1 MPNPPIDPASLEEK
15 FKLTD
20 LGNAERLVARYGTQL
35 RYCAAWKKWLLW
47 NGKRWKIDDG
57 SAVEARA
64 AKTVRSISGEA
75 DRADEEHARKAI
87 EAHAKQSES
96 KNKIDAMVALARCQ
110 FPVPVNPWELD
121 TDPMLLNCL
130 NGTLDLRTGELKEH
144 GSGNLITKLAPVK
157 YRRDATCPTWI
168 SFLDRIFAGDATLIE
183 YIQKVIGYG
192 LTGNVTE
199 KALFVFHGGG
209 DNGKTTLLEAVRN
222 VMGDYAGVI
231 DIDAL
236 MQNGRDAVTERAIAE
251 LCGKRFVTASEAEEG
266 QKLREAKIKNLTG
279 MGRLVGRKIYGNPFE
294 FDPMFKLFID
304 ANHKPVIRG
313 NDNAIWNRIRLVP
326 FNVSIPKP
334 EQDPQLGEKLKGEAS
349 GILAWAVEG
358 CLHWQR
364 EGLGE
369 PVGVR
374 TARENYRE
382 EMDVVADFIADCC
395 TESPDGLEKFADLYA
410 AYLHWCQGMK
420 EAPITGT
427 AFGTRLTAKG
437 FTVVRKAITR
447 YRQGLKLRR
456 EAAPADDDGSQAA

>member
-35 RYCAAWKKWLLW
+35 RYCHAWKKWLIW

-57 SAVEARA
+57 AVEARA

-87 EAHAKQSES
+87 EAHAKSSES
-96 KNKIDAMVALARCQ
+96 KHKIDAMVALARFQ
-110 FPVPVNPWELD
+110 FPVPVTPPELD
-121 TDPMLLNCL
+121 SDPMLFNCL
-130 NGTLDLRTGELKEH
+130 NGTLDLRTGELKKH
-144 GSGNLITKLAPVK
+144 GPGHLITKLAPVSYSPK
-157 YRRDATCPTWI
+157 ATCPTWLK
-168 SFLDRIFAGDATLIE
+168 FLNRIFARDVALIE
-183 YIQKVIGYG
+183 YMQKVIGYG
-192 LTGNVTE
+192 LTGSVTE

-209 DNGKTTLLEAVRN
+209 DNGKTTLLEAIRHVL
-222 VMGDYAGVI
+222 GDYAGVV

-294 FDPMFKLFID
+294 FDPSFKLFID

-326 FNVSIPKP
+326 FKVSIPKT
-334 EQDPQLGEKLKGEAS
+334 EQDPQLGEKLKAEAS
-349 GILAWAVEG
+349 GILAWAVQG
-358 CLHWQR
+358 CLRWQQ

-369 PVGVR
+369 PAVI
-374 TARENYRE
+374 TKARHKYRE

-395 TESPDGLEKFADLYA
+395 TESPDGRETFGDLYA
-410 AYLHWCQGMK
+410 AYQ
-420 EAPITGT
+420 
-427 AFGTRLTAKG
+427 
-437 FTVVRKAITR
+437 
-447 YRQGLKLRR
+447 Q
-456 EAAPADDDGSQAA
+456 